1 MSAPYSQD
9 LRDRVT
15 AAVAS
20 GSSARAAAERFGVSE
35 STAIRWA
42 QRWRAEGEARARP
55 MGGDHRSR
63 LSGHREAVLT
73 LIAHQPDLTLAEIRA
88 ELAARHGLAVG
99 QTTIWRFFERH
110 GITVKKSLHAAEQGR
125 PDVAEARRSF
135 MVRQPALDPEHLI
148 FLDETAATTK
158 MTRTH
163 GRCLRGRRLVEP
175 VPHGHW
181 KTSTLVAGLCLTGIT
196 APYVTDGALNGVAFR
211 HYVEQMLG
219 PTLRPGDIVVMDNV
233 ATHKVAGIRE
243 AIEAHGAKLVYLP
256 PYSPDLN
263 PIEKAFAKIKAILRK
278 AGARTREALWQAIGK
293 AIEGF
298 SRIECL
304 NFFRE
309 AGYAA

>member
-1 MSAPYSQD
+1 LKACDSATGSSIGRFEQMSAPYSQD

-110 GITVKKSLHAAEQGR
+110 GITVKKTRMAK
-125 PDVAEARRSF
+125 
-135 MVRQPALDPEHLI
+135 PAV
-148 FLDETAATTK
+148 
-158 MTRTH
+158 
-163 GRCLRGRRLVEP
+163 C
-175 VPHGHW
+175 
-181 KTSTLVAGLCLTGIT
+181 
-196 APYVTDGALNGVAFR
+196 
-211 HYVEQMLG
+211 
-219 PTLRPGDIVVMDNV
+219 
-233 ATHKVAGIRE
+233 
-243 AIEAHGAKLVYLP
+243 
-256 PYSPDLN
+256 
-263 PIEKAFAKIKAILRK
+263 
-278 AGARTREALWQAIGK
+278 
-293 AIEGF
+293 
-298 SRIECL
+298 
-304 NFFRE
+304 
-309 AGYAA
+309 